1 MCSII
6 SIYLFI
12 LFVVYLN
19 KSHEVAVSPPMLI
32 AIVIRDE
39 KLCIN
44 FLIAIVI
51 RDEKLCI
58 NFTGNFEMLSQF
70 STTIK

>member
-1 MCSII
+1 M
-6 SIYLFI
+6 
-12 LFVVYLN
+12 
-19 KSHEVAVSPPMLI
+19 SPPMLI

-51 RDEKLCI
+51 RDKKLYI
-58 NFTGNFEMLSQF
+58 NFKEILNCYLNSQPLSSKKPSIKIIIWQVL
-70 STTIK
+70 TIWCKLMPTI